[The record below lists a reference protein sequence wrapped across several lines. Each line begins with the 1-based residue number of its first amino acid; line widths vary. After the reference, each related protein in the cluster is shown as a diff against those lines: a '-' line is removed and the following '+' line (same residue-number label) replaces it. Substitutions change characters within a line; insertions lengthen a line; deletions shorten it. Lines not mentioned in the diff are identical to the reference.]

1 MSRKREPED
10 PNELLTRAKANG
22 YRRGE
27 HREQDAVLN
36 RQTHVNKTIYDQYGR
51 IAPLRGVRPPRTV
64 ITSHTLKIFQMR
76 ADKKEIAHSNPIW

>member
-22 YRRGE
+22 HRRGE

-36 RQTHVNKTIYDQYGR
+36 RQTHVNKTIHDQDGALRRYVVYDHLER
-51 IAPLRGVRPPRTV
+51 SSPRT
-64 ITSHTLKIFQMR
+64 L
-76 ADKKEIAHSNPIW
+76 